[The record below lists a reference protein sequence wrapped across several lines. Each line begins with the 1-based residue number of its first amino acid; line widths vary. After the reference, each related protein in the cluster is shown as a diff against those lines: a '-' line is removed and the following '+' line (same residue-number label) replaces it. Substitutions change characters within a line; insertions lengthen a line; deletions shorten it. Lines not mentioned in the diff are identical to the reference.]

1 MQKITPFLWFD
12 HQAEEAA
19 LFYTAIFKNA
29 RVTQISRFGEGNH
42 GEPGGVMTAAFELE
56 GQEFVALN
64 GGPYFKF
71 TEAVSFYIHC
81 QDQAEVDYFWQKL
94 TVDGGEPG
102 QCGWLKDKF
111 GVSWQVVPDVL
122 IELMSDPNPVK
133 ANRVTQAMLKM
144 TKIDIAEL
152 RRAYEQ
158 A

>member
-19 LFYTAIFKNA
+19 NFYVSVFKDARITA
-29 RVTQISRFGEGNH
+29 ISRFGEGSR
-42 GEPGGVMTAAFELE
+42 GEPGSVMTVAFELE
-56 GQEFVALN
+56 GQQFVALN

-71 TEAVSFYIHC
+71 SEAVSFYIHC
-81 QDQAEVDYFWQKL
+81 ADQAEVDTFWERL
-94 TVDGGEPG
+94 TADGGEPG

-122 IELMSDPNPVK
+122 IELMNDPDSQK
-133 ANRVTQAMLKM
+133 AQRVTQAMLKM

-152 RRAYEQ
+152 RRVYEQ
-158 A
+158 T